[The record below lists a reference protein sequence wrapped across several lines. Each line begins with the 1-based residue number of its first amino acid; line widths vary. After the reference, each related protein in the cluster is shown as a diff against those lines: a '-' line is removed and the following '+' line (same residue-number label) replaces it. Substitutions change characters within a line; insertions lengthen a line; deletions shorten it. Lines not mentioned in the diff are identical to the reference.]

1 MSSAD
6 VVSLLQQGHQGLLE
20 IGEAGI
26 SQRLHGSD
34 HGGVRR
40 SGAGRQVHR
49 RAGQCRRGVLCDEV
63 RHTLAG
69 SAERSAQPR
78 KTRRQ
83 GLVRPIGN
91 VIQVRRSFALPVA
104 DHVVYATSDRQES
117 SGYYQTWILG
127 WAHAAPSV
135 LAAFFASLVECV
147 EALTIVLAIGA
158 VRGWRSA
165 LGGSGAAL
173 LLLLA
178 MVAALGPALARI
190 PIGIMQLT
198 IGRLLLLFGMR
209 WLRKAIL
216 RAAGVIPLH
225 DEAAAFAKETARLR
239 ALAGSGRWDLA
250 AAFGSFQITM
260 LEGIEVVFIVLAIGA
275 GSAGLLV
282 PASLGALA
290 ALLLVIALGVALH
303 RPLASIP
310 ENSLKFVV
318 GILLA
323 AFGTFWVGEGLGISW
338 PGADWAILG
347 LAIGFLLAAALTVWL
362 CRQKVLQAPALVT
375 GMERA

>member
-1 MSSAD
+1 MD
-6 VVSLLQQGHQGLLE
+6 V
-20 IGEAGI
+20 
-26 SQRLHGSD
+26 
-34 HGGVRR
+34 
-40 SGAGRQVHR
+40 
-49 RAGQCRRGVLCDEV
+49 
-63 RHTLAG
+63 T
-69 SAERSAQPR
+69 
-78 KTRRQ
+78 
-83 GLVRPIGN
+83 
-91 VIQVRRSFALPVA
+91 
-104 DHVVYATSDRQES
+104 
-117 SGYYQTWILG
+117 
-127 WAHAAPSV
+127 WAHAAPSI

-165 LGGSGAAL
+165 LSGSGAAL
-173 LLLLA
+173 ILLQVI
-178 MVAALGPALARI
+178 VAALGPALARI
-190 PIGIMQLT
+190 PIVIIQVS
-198 IGRLLLLFGMR
+198 IGALLLLFGMR

-216 RAAGVIPLH
+216 RAAGVVPLH

-239 ALAGSGRWDLA
+239 ALGGSGRWDLA

-260 LEGIEVVFIVLAIGA
+260 LEGIEVVFIVVAIGA
-275 GSAGLLV
+275 GGAGLLM

-290 ALLLVIALGVALH
+290 ALLLVIALGLVLH

-347 LAIGFLLAAALTVWL
+347 LAIGFLLVAVLTTSL
-362 CRQKVLQAPALVT
+362 SRQKVRQAGTLVT
-375 GMERA
+375 RLERA